1 MRKILSILFLFATIT
16 AMAGNVTIEE
26 AQRKAQAF
34 FMSRTNKQYQIRLA
48 AKSTQIHRSA
58 TQTVRESY
66 YVFNVGED
74 NGYILVSGDDRTP
87 AILGYADKG
96 NFDANS
102 IPANMKAWLQNYEDQ
117 LDVLSKSE
125 KGAVAAASEH
135 QAIRPLIASTW
146 NQGEPYNNMCPMDGE
161 QRSLTGCVAT
171 VMAQII
177 NYYKYP
183 SKTTKTIPSFTTSTK
198 HFLVDSIKPTAID
211 WENIL
216 NNYSGNETE
225 VQKKAIANLMFICGT
240 AVKMD
245 YTNYFSGAVSK
256 NAAEA
261 LKDYFDYDDATRH
274 IQRSD
279 YRAAKWDAIIYNELA
294 NKRPVFYG
302 AMSSGSGHAFIVD
315 GYDKDG
321 LYHVNWGWGGRSNG
335 YFLLSILDPQN
346 TSANGASSSTDGYSF
361 DQNAI
366 IGIQPNTGKPYKPE
380 VKMTDEDISTSLTT
394 VKKENGKFHV
404 NYVSSSYNY
413 TGKTFKFDLGT
424 GVYNINNELVYSIKQ
439 FESQLDNSWGYSS
452 MVFECDVPTLP
463 DGTYFITNISR
474 ETGTTTWYQN
484 AKADDFFLT
493 ATISGDTLRLQNPI
507 EDLSGSISI
516 EGNMEV
522 NSKHTAMVTI
532 KNNGTFINT
541 ILFLMVNGE
550 LIGGRHF
557 EAEAGEAKTL
567 DMTFYPK
574 EIGKN
579 IITIVQRHW
588 EHREDTNE
596 WIMIYTEVATTSAT
610 IKEGS
615 SYSLELSDG
624 KVTNATDMTI
634 NDKVARIS
642 FKVKNYGTN
651 TYNEDIRVYSL
662 IKKGDSN
669 YYEYQSTQNIPVSL
683 TALESKQMQVEIPLQ
698 IDGFYWFSVAYKT
711 NGKFK
716 EVSDNSSL
724 NLHGYQVIVPDEP
737 DPVELGIGTLET
749 GRKSQNIYNLNGQK
763 VKKAQKGLYIINRKK
778 VIVR

>member
-1 MRKILSILFLFATIT
+1 
-16 AMAGNVTIEE
+16 
-26 AQRKAQAF
+26 
-34 FMSRTNKQYQIRLA
+34 
-48 AKSTQIHRSA
+48 
-58 TQTVRESY
+58 
-66 YVFNVGED
+66 
-74 NGYILVSGDDRTP
+74 
-87 AILGYADKG
+87 
-96 NFDANS
+96 
-102 IPANMKAWLQNYEDQ
+102 
-117 LDVLSKSE
+117 
-125 KGAVAAASEH
+125 
-135 QAIRPLIASTW
+135 
-146 NQGEPYNNMCPMDGE
+146 
-161 QRSLTGCVAT
+161 
-171 VMAQII
+171 
-177 NYYKYP
+177 
-183 SKTTKTIPSFTTSTK
+183 
-198 HFLVDSIKPTAID
+198 
-211 WENIL
+211 
-216 NNYSGNETE
+216 
-225 VQKKAIANLMFICGT
+225 
-240 AVKMD
+240 
-245 YTNYFSGAVSK
+245 
-256 NAAEA
+256 
-261 LKDYFDYDDATRH
+261 
-274 IQRSD
+274 
-279 YRAAKWDAIIYNELA
+279 
-294 NKRPVFYG
+294 
-302 AMSSGSGHAFIVD
+302 
-315 GYDKDG
+315 
-321 LYHVNWGWGGRSNG
+321 
-335 YFLLSILDPQN
+335 
-346 TSANGASSSTDGYSF
+346 
-361 DQNAI
+361 
-366 IGIQPNTGKPYKPE
+366 
-380 VKMTDEDISTSLTT
+380 
-394 VKKENGKFHV
+394 
-404 NYVSSSYNY
+404 
-413 TGKTFKFDLGT
+413 
-424 GVYNINNELVYSIKQ
+424 
-439 FESQLDNSWGYSS
+439 

-550 LIGGRHF
+550 LMGGRHF

-716 EVSDNSSL
+716 EVNDNSSL

>member
-58 TQTVRESY
+58 AQTVQESY

-225 VQKKAIANLMFICGT
+225 VQKKAIANLMFLCGT

-274 IQRSD
+274 IQRTGNQTPSVLW
-279 YRAAKWDAIIYNELA
+279 RNVFWKWSCLHRRRLRQRWALPCELGMGRQEQRLFSA
-294 NKRPVFYG
+294 
-302 AMSSGSGHAFIVD
+302 VD
-315 GYDKDG
+315 P
-321 LYHVNWGWGGRSNG
+321 RSPK
-335 YFLLSILDPQN
+335 YQC
-346 TSANGASSSTDGYSF
+346 
-361 DQNAI
+361 QWC
-366 IGIQPNTGKPYKPE
+366 
-380 VKMTDEDISTSLTT
+380 
-394 VKKENGKFHV
+394 
-404 NYVSSSYNY
+404 
-413 TGKTFKFDLGT
+413 
-424 GVYNINNELVYSIKQ
+424 KQ
-439 FESQLDNSWGYSS
+439 QH
-452 MVFECDVPTLP
+452 
-463 DGTYFITNISR
+463 R
-474 ETGTTTWYQN
+474 
-484 AKADDFFLT
+484 
-493 ATISGDTLRLQNPI
+493 RLQFR
-507 EDLSGSISI
+507 
-516 EGNMEV
+516 
-522 NSKHTAMVTI
+522 SKCHHRHTA
-532 KNNGTFINT
+532 
-541 ILFLMVNGE
+541 
-550 LIGGRHF
+550 
-557 EAEAGEAKTL
+557 
-567 DMTFYPK
+567 
-574 EIGKN
+574 
-579 IITIVQRHW
+579 
-588 EHREDTNE
+588 
-596 WIMIYTEVATTSAT
+596 
-610 IKEGS
+610 
-615 SYSLELSDG
+615 
-624 KVTNATDMTI
+624 
-634 NDKVARIS
+634 
-642 FKVKNYGTN
+642 
-651 TYNEDIRVYSL
+651 
-662 IKKGDSN
+662 
-669 YYEYQSTQNIPVSL
+669 
-683 TALESKQMQVEIPLQ
+683 
-698 IDGFYWFSVAYKT
+698 
-711 NGKFK
+711 
-716 EVSDNSSL
+716 
-724 NLHGYQVIVPDEP
+724 
-737 DPVELGIGTLET
+737 
-749 GRKSQNIYNLNGQK
+749 
-763 VKKAQKGLYIINRKK
+763 
-778 VIVR
+778 